1 MSVFE
6 RHIQPLYDYA
16 LRVKGPRII
25 ATICPHFFMRTFM
38 VCPRRDFPYKPSLFS
53 TTEFLQRMS
62 AFPLQYSPLAPLTTK
77 KSTKAYE
84 SYVVTH
90 TPNNRSRAIY
100 PKM

>member
-1 MSVFE
+1 MRIRTWLLSTLFCGHLWFVHVETF
-6 RHIQPLYDYA
+6 HIN
-16 LRVKGPRII
+16 
-25 ATICPHFFMRTFM
+25 
-38 VCPRRDFPYKPSLFS
+38 PSLFS

-62 AFPLQYSPLAPLTTK
+62 AFPLQYSPLAPLTK

-90 TPNNRSRAIY
+90 TPNRSRAIY